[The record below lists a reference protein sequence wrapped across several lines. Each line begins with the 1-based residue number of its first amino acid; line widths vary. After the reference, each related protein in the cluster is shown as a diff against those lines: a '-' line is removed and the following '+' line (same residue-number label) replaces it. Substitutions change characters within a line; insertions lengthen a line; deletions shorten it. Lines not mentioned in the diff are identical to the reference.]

1 MITLNH
7 RLYINLNYS
16 TTQPKAHDPDN
27 FGEVRVH
34 VTRRES
40 DLPNEFFLHI
50 GNGIVISINHD
61 DWKQINQEVTD
72 TMCEKC
78 DA

>member
-7 RLYINLNYS
+7 QLYINLNYS
-16 TTQPKAHDPDN
+16 TTQHREHDPDN
-27 FGEVRVH
+27 FAEVRVH

-50 GNGIVISINHD
+50 GNGIFIAINHD

-72 TMCEKC
+72 TMCGKC